1 MGNHHID
8 CDYCHRDTRG
18 LGAVKGCYSRDEAD
32 KCWNYNPP
40 APCDEQPSAEDAV
53 AAEPRRG
60 ASAVPEGQA
69 PDRIQAL
76 LTQVETLTRER
87 DEALREHA
95 DMMRQR
101 RRSDERAV
109 AVFADLQAAEAR
121 ALTAEAERDDLYT
134 QLRAAREALEPF
146 LRFSCSFDGFGF
158 DDADLE
164 FRGRRIGTMST
175 STHAEIQQALDAARS
190 LLNPGSGAN
199 G

>member
-1 MGNHHID
+1 MPNPVDDQEEKGG
-8 CDYCHRDTRG
+8 G
-18 LGAVKGCYSRDEAD
+18 LCGALAR
-32 KCWNYNPP
+32 WL
-40 APCDEQPSAEDAV
+40 AEDSV
-53 AAEPRRG
+53 RGSDWESEFNWDLVTDPHFRRSFKRKAEALLAGPL
-60 ASAVPEGQA
+60 AS
-69 PDRIQAL
+69 L

-190 LLNPGSGAN
+190 LLNPRSGAN

>member
-53 AAEPRRG
+53 AAEPGWG
-60 ASAVPEGQA
+60 AWGVPDGQA

-121 ALTAEAERDDLYT
+121 ALTAEAERDALRT

-146 LRFSCSFDGFGF
+146 ADEAARYDCPRSGSPGLPDTTEVKVPLGHLRS
-158 DDADLE
+158 
-164 FRGRRIGTMST
+164 
-175 STHAEIQQALDAARS
+175 ALCTARS
-190 LLNPGSGAN
+190 LLNPRSGAN